1 MNPASKFILRDKLKE
16 KFSELT
22 DDVIYNI
29 ISELDKM
36 NALNE
41 NLESTPNK
49 GLIEERPA
57 KGLPT
62 TFNMISPLWKGK
74 VTLIQKEGFYGYKD
88 SEGNV
93 RLHAATERD
102 LLKKVAKYNK

>member
-1 MNPASKFILRDKLKE
+1 MNPAEKFILRDKLKE
-16 KFSELT
+16 KFPELT
-22 DDVIYNI
+22 DDVVYNI

-36 NALNE
+36 NALNKT
-41 NLESTPNK
+41 LETSNK
-49 GLIEERPA
+49 GIESERPS
-57 KGLPT
+57 KGLPA

-93 RLHAATERD
+93 RLHATTERD
-102 LLKKVAKYNK
+102 LMKKVAKYNK